1 MCINLEIAK
10 ADGTKEGINIKI
22 TIIVR
27 DLNFHLSLINKISRQ
42 VDDNC

>member
-22 TIIVR
+22 TIVVG
-27 DLNFHLSLINKISRQ
+27 DLNLRLSLVNKISRQ
-42 VDDNC
+42 VDNNC